1 MTLDVEVHISAQISH
16 LALHNIISLSSLLS
30 SSYHLP
36 YYTFTLDQ
44 QIPTWIPLPYKTLL
58 HTLLQKDARAR
69 FHSCSDGFL
78 HLDCTSG
85 MTIPERRSI
94 SYDKLRRHLV
104 FDELNTRMRGLIALQ
119 SKSMN
124 VTIGENMLRET
135 MENSSNNSIN
145 STTNN
150 NTIDDSIVDKNI
162 SLPLTLIYNYPS
174 IQIPTL
180 HEICIRIVAKCI
192 LIVANAIAENG
203 GIRPK
208 IPYWISSFSLF
219 KGKIGILSE
228 LDRGLIM
235 HYLLRQDRLHSPGVY
250 RLFCSSTIEAR
261 SRRITDDT
269 TRQYI
274 GFTHQLQGHWE
285 KDFLFMQIAAPLF
298 GQSSFLLSSDS
309 NSSTGNT
316 TIGSDNSDS
325 SINSGS
331 SGIINRDD
339 CTTEESILQGII
351 SSINKLRPR
360 FLVIHGSLTFSS
372 SPLALDGNQQNYNYP
387 TTHLQ
392 SLRKTMARLADST
405 PAIYVPGDNDVGV
418 IPTVE
423 SLQAYRSLFGADY
436 FGFWYGGMRGL
447 VLNSS
452 LMINPSSAVKESL
465 KQDAW
470 FTEEIEQ
477 AKLCSTIIIVFTYH
491 PWYLHD
497 VDEDDDPKKW

>member
-1 MTLDVEVHISAQISH
+1 
-16 LALHNIISLSSLLS
+16 
-30 SSYHLP
+30 
-36 YYTFTLDQ
+36 
-44 QIPTWIPLPYKTLL
+44 
-58 HTLLQKDARAR
+58 
-69 FHSCSDGFL
+69 
-78 HLDCTSG
+78 
-85 MTIPERRSI
+85 
-94 SYDKLRRHLV
+94 
-104 FDELNTRMRGLIALQ
+104 MRGMITLQ
-119 SKSMN
+119 SQSIDI
-124 VTIGENMLRET
+124 TTGENVLRET
-135 MENSSNNSIN
+135 VERSSSNNSNNKID
-145 STTNN
+145 NN
-150 NTIDDSIVDKNI
+150 NNNDKIDINNSNNNNNNNNNKIDNSNNNNYNKIDDSNNNNHNKIDDSIVDKNK

-208 IPYWISSFSLF
+208 IPYWISTFSLYK
-219 KGKIGILSE
+219 KGKIGILSD
-228 LDRGLIM
+228 LDKGLIM

-261 SRRITDDT
+261 SHRITDDT

-298 GQSSFLLSSDS
+298 GQSSFLLRSDRD
-309 NSSTGNT
+309 SSTGNT
-316 TIGSDNSDS
+316 TIGSDNGDS
-325 SINSGS
+325 SINNGS
-331 SGIINRDD
+331 SDIMNRDD

-372 SPLALDGNQQNYNYP
+372 SPLALDGNHQNYNYP

-392 SLRKTMARLADST
+392 SLRKTMARLADSI

-452 LMINPSSAVKESL
+452 LMINPSSAVEESL

-491 PWYLHD
+491 PWYLHA
-497 VDEDDDPKKW
+497 VDEDDDPKQW